1 MTEMHVTARQ
11 IRPSD
16 HLPPQRA
23 LHATR
28 YQREGF
34 TVGPQES
41 DVSTFAVLSGRM
53 VLQGPQ
59 GRLTS
64 VPADAVVLVHR
75 HQL

>member
-1 MTEMHVTARQ
+1 MDEMHVTARQ

-41 DVSTFAVLSGRM
+41 DVASLPVLSGRM

-64 VPADAVVLVHR
+64 VPADAVVLVQRR
-75 HQL
+75 HG